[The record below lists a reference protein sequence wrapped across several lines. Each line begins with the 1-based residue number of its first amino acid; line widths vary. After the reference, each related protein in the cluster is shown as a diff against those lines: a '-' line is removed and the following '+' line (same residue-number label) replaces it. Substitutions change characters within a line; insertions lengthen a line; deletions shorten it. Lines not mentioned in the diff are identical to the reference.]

1 MKSAAHT
8 AVKGEYVLDNYRII
22 TITDKRQITIPKQI
36 YDELKL
42 KSGKVKCYVSDGK
55 IIIEPFQSSSFWDF
69 SSNILKDLVAEGYQG
84 PDLIKEFDSRRQMV
98 KESFALMVDEAVK
111 EIRDHQGKDADELLA
126 EIVSELET
134 RQEK

>member
-8 AVKGEYVLDNYRII
+8 AVKGEYGLDNYRII

-55 IIIEPFQSSSFWDF
+55 IIVEPFQSSSFWDF